1 MSDIKDL
8 AELVTQKWQSGWSNK
23 ARQCFEGI
31 RVGSRYEKKAEKATA
46 IRSPDMAADGTSVP
60 YAAYI
65 NPANPDSGAYGGIS
79 FVIFP
84 FAGGPSLIAFGVG
97 TQGLAPDERVLG
109 RPGHARKLAA
119 ICTCVN
125 EKFGKGKRIAW
136 AKNDPCRTDLDLPES
151 VKEALCPC
159 PIEPDE
165 SVDKSYAKAIEKY
178 GSVIYAAVNPAG
190 LSKADVE
197 IILKMFLDVY
207 FEECGIKVKGQSNKT
222 EAEDF
227 RKQYQAHLF
236 PAVSKDQ
243 MKKLLDMRHFA
254 IVEGP
259 PGTGKTRVATQL
271 SADYADSM
279 SIQFHPNMTY
289 EQFVG
294 GLFPVQDSG
303 SSTGFS
309 FKPHPGYL
317 MTAIQKAKDLPPGKK
332 FLLHID
338 EINRADLSRVLG
350 EAIMLFEPKADTPRS
365 IELNY
370 DFPDV
375 VARKLSV
382 PENLHVIGTMNSAD
396 RSIAIL
402 DIAIRRR
409 FAFVQLYPQMKV
421 VVDNGDAFS
430 QLAFSKLLTI
440 FVEKATNENFKYMP
454 GHSYFIKGAGAKDT
468 RLQIETELLPLLRE
482 YIEQGYVAGFADD
495 IAAYIQEYEI
505 LCRN

>member
-1 MSDIKDL
+1 MADIQDL
-8 AELVTQKWQSGWSNK
+8 AELVTQNWQPGWHDK
-23 ARQCFEGI
+23 ARQCLEGI
-31 RVGSRYEKKAEKATA
+31 RVGSRYVKKAEKATA
-46 IRSPDMAADGTSVP
+46 IRSPNMAADGTSVP

-79 FVIFP
+79 FVLFP
-84 FAGGPSLIAFGVG
+84 FASGPSLISFVVG

-119 ICTCVN
+119 ICACVN

-136 AKNDPCRTDLDLPES
+136 AKNDPCRTDLELPEG

-159 PIEPDE
+159 LLDE
-165 SVDKSYAKAIEKY
+165 DGSVDKSYDAAIAKY
-178 GSVIYAAVNPAG
+178 GSVIYAAINPAG
-190 LSKADVE
+190 LSKTDVE
-197 IILKMFLDVY
+197 AILKMFLDVY
-207 FEECGIKVKGQSNKT
+207 FEECGIKVKGVANKK
-222 EAEDF
+222 EAENF
-227 RKQYQAHLF
+227 KKEYQSHLF
-236 PAVSKDQ
+236 PTVSKDE
-243 MKKLLDMRHFA
+243 MKQLLDLRHFA

-259 PGTGKTRVATQL
+259 PGTGKTRIATQL
-271 SADYADSM
+271 STDYAGCM

-303 SSTGFS
+303 STTGFS

-317 MTAIQKAKDLPPGKK
+317 MTAIQKAKALPPGKK

-350 EAIMLFEPKADTPRS
+350 EAIMLFEPKADTPRM

-370 DFPDV
+370 DFPGV
-375 VARKLSV
+375 INRKLSV

-421 VVDNGDAFS
+421 VVDEGDEFS
-430 QLAFSKLLTI
+430 QSAFSKLLSI
-440 FVEKATNENFKYMP
+440 FIEKATNENFKYMP
-454 GHSYFIKGAGAKDT
+454 GHSYFIKGAGIVDT
-468 RLQIETELLPLLRE
+468 KRQIETELLPLLRE
-482 YIEQGYVAGFADD
+482 YVEQGYVAGFADD